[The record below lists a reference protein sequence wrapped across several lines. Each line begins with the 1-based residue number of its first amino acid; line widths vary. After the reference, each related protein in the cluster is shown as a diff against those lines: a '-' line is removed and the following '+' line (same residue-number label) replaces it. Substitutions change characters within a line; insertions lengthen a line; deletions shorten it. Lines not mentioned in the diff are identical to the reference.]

1 MGEKMLRFVVN
12 EVNKML
18 NADYNMISFDSLSRN
33 SLLQICADCLN
44 KLDAIPK
51 VTIVLKKLNIFV
63 ALLLYIFSWM

>member
-51 VTIVLKKLNIFV
+51 VTIVLNKMKRFHFIAIIYF
-63 ALLLYIFSWM
+63 